1 MTLPSD
7 AAPAGDD
14 GAADALRAEAR
25 AWLARRPDVAQDWF
39 RRYSSLH
46 GVTHTQRVHVH
57 AQRLLEQLEWNEADR
72 ELVLRA
78 ALYHDIGR
86 FGDGVEPEHGASS
99 VERADEQGRLADLVA
114 EDAAV
119 VRFAILRHSLRDGG
133 APGLAAELAAGDD
146 PARRL
151 AEPERALRVL
161 WLLKD
166 ADALDRVRLGFGEC
180 ADPRQLRHEATIKL
194 IPFAA
199 ALYAELG

>member
-1 MTLPSD
+1 
-7 AAPAGDD
+7 
-14 GAADALRAEAR
+14 
-25 AWLARRPDVAQDWF
+25 V
-39 RRYSSLH
+39 
-46 GVTHTQRVHVH
+46 
-57 AQRLLEQLEWNEADR
+57 
-72 ELVLRA
+72 
-78 ALYHDIGR
+78 GR
-86 FGDGVEPEHGASS
+86 CGDGVEPGHGASG
-99 VERADEQGRLADLVA
+99 VERADEKGLLADLVA
-114 EDAAV
+114 AEAAV
-119 VRFAILRHSLRDGG
+119 VRFAILRHSLRDSG

-199 ALYAELG
+199 ALFAELG